1 MFCVRLLGHAQRTR
15 RIVTSTAYGLG
26 DDASV
31 IFAVED
37 EIGTSI
43 FLTNKVSSGCELR
56 WHLRV
61 PPWPRR
67 RDASV
72 GREAATATARRCSP

>member
-1 MFCVRLLGHAQRTR
+1 M
-15 RIVTSTAYGLG
+15 
-26 DDASV
+26 
-31 IFAVED
+31 IFAVDD

-72 GREAATATARRCSP
+72 ERADAAARNSATATLAVKHALVAV